1 MCCFFRWRESSL
13 FHELSVGS
21 PQADERGRGG
31 VRSLPV
37 PQQALLLLQ
46 LLDLLLVGRLGDE
59 LVDVGEVPLGGD
71 LEAGILLADAVA
83 PPRHLGL

>member
-1 MCCFFRWRESSL
+1 
-13 FHELSVGS
+13 
-21 PQADERGRGG
+21 
-31 VRSLPV
+31 LPV

-59 LVDVGEVPLGGD
+59 LVDIGEVPLGGD